1 VQSGTARLDLVW
13 KVGVMG
19 SATLHMWSADEATR
33 ERDALLA
40 EVGHTWEQLERH
52 AEADAL
58 DEREY
63 QVWRRLQSLGWLLGA
78 E

>member
-1 VQSGTARLDLVW
+1 MG

-19 SATLHMWSADEATR
+19 SATLHMWSVDEATR

-40 EVGHTWEQLERH
+40 ELGLTGEQLERL
-52 AEADAL
+52 ADADAL

-63 QVWRRLQSLGWLLGA
+63 QVWRRLQSLGWLLG
-78 E
+78 EE